1 MILAAFGNNE
11 QWNEIKKDITDVE
24 WLRLN
29 SLNDITEDIDAVF
42 IIEEDA
48 IADYSS
54 ISNVLFINSVSRTLK
69 ELNTP
74 GNVLRIN
81 GWHGFL
87 SRSNWEIAGT
97 INEKVITILSVLNKQ
112 FTRVSD
118 EPGFIAARVL
128 AMIIN
133 EAWFALEEK
142 VSTIA
147 EIDTAMKLGTNYPY
161 GPFEWGEIIGEKN
174 ILKLLQK
181 LSVNNKRYL
190 PAPLLKQKINEF
202 NIKY

>member
-1 MILAAFGNNE
+1 MILAVFGNDE
-11 QWNEIKKDITDVE
+11 QWNEIKKDITDIE

-29 SLNDITEDIDAVF
+29 SLNGITKDIDAIF

-48 IADYSS
+48 IADY
-54 ISNVLFINSVSRTLK
+54 NLTNLYFINSVSRTLK
-69 ELNTP
+69 ELNAP
-74 GNVLRIN
+74 ENVLRIN

-87 SRSNWEIAGT
+87 SRSNWEIAGAV
-97 INEKVITILSVLNKQ
+97 NEKVIGIISALNKQ
-112 FTRVSD
+112 FTQVPD

-133 EAWFALEEK
+133 EGWFTLEEK
-142 VSTIA
+142 ISTMA

-161 GPFEWGEIIGEKN
+161 GPFEWGELIGEKN

-181 LSVNNKRYL
+181 LSTNNKRYA
-190 PAPLLKQKINEF
+190 PAPLLKAKN
-202 NIKY
+202 K

>member
-1 MILAAFGNNE
+1 MILAVFGNDE
-11 QWNEIKKDITDVE
+11 QWNEIKKDITDIE

-29 SLNDITEDIDAVF
+29 SLNDITKDIDAIF

-48 IADYSS
+48 ITDYNNLSTHY
-54 ISNVLFINSVSRTLK
+54 FINSVSRTLK
-69 ELNTP
+69 ELNAP
-74 GNVLRIN
+74 ENVLRIN

-87 SRSNWEIAGT
+87 SRSNWEIAGAV
-97 INEKVITILSVLNKQ
+97 NEKVIGIISALNKQ
-112 FTRVSD
+112 FTQVPD

-133 EAWFALEEK
+133 EGWFTLEEK
-142 VSTIA
+142 ISTMA

-161 GPFEWGEIIGEKN
+161 GPFEWGELIGEKN

-181 LSVNNKRYL
+181 LSTNNKRYA
-190 PAPLLKQKINEF
+190 PAPLLKAKN
-202 NIKY
+202 K

>member
-1 MILAAFGNNE
+1 MILAVFGNDE
-11 QWNEIKKDITDVE
+11 QWNEIKKDITAIE

-29 SLNDITEDIDAVF
+29 SLNDITKDVDAIF

-48 IADYSS
+48 IADY
-54 ISNVLFINSVSRTLK
+54 NLTNLYFINSVSRTLK
-69 ELNTP
+69 ELNAP
-74 GNVLRIN
+74 ENVLRIN

-87 SRSNWEIAGT
+87 SRSNWEIAGAV
-97 INEKVITILSVLNKQ
+97 NEKVIGIISALNKQ
-112 FTRVSD
+112 FTQVPD

-142 VSTIA
+142 ISTMA

-161 GPFEWGEIIGEKN
+161 GPFEWSEKIGLKN
-174 ILKLLQK
+174 ILFLLQK
-181 LSVNNKRYL
+181 LSETNKRYTISS
-190 PAPLLKQKINEF
+190 LLVQKSQQF
-202 NIKY
+202 